1 MKPIKIS
8 LAIFT
13 LVFSV
18 LILANPILAHIG
30 EDEYAHHSMMGGMM
44 YGAYGTTGMLFGWL
58 FSILVLVALI
68 LLIFWLIKQ
77 IQKK

>member
-18 LILANPILAHIG
+18 LILANPILAHTG
-30 EDEYAHHSMMGGMM
+30 EDEYAHHSMMG
-44 YGAYGTTGMLFGWL
+44 A
-58 FSILVLVALI
+58 
-68 LLIFWLIKQ
+68 
-77 IQKK
+77 